1 MSFELGSPY
10 YFYLLI
16 LIPII
21 IWYRYF
27 RRKRNY
33 APLVYSNTAMI
44 SKVGHGSGL
53 WPRYISPLL
62 KVLAIVLIIFTL
74 ARPRLA
80 RSFEE
85 VKTQG
90 IDIILTLDVSG
101 SMRAEDFKPE
111 NRLYVAKEVIKEF
124 VEERTNDRIGLVVFA
139 TQAFT
144 QCPLTIDHNVL
155 INFLEHVDFGIVED
169 GATAIGTAI
178 AMSCNRLKDSPTK
191 SKVIVL
197 LTDGV
202 NNAGKIDPITAA
214 DIAATLGIK
223 IYTIGI
229 GKVGNAPFPIDDPF
243 MGRIYKY
250 LPNLL
255 DEETL
260 TEVAEKTGGRYFRA
274 ETSEKLTEV
283 YKEISQLETTEIKTK
298 GFIQYKELFTP
309 FLLSAMGL
317 FLLEAIFSRTR
328 YRKIP

>member
-1 MSFELGSPY
+1 MSFQLGSPY

-27 RRKRNY
+27 RRKRNH
-33 APLVYSNTAMI
+33 APLVYSNTGI
-44 SKVGHGSGL
+44 IRQVSHRGGI
-53 WPRYISPLL
+53 WPRYVSPLL
-62 KVLAIVLIIFTL
+62 KILAIVLIIFTL

-124 VEERTNDRIGLVVFA
+124 VQERTEDRIGLVVFA

-144 QCPLTIDHNVL
+144 QCPLTVDHNVL
-155 INFLEHVDFGIVED
+155 INFLEHVNFGIVED

-214 DIAATLGIK
+214 DIAASLGIK

-243 MGRIYKY
+243 LGRIYKY

-255 DEETL
+255 DEESL
-260 TEVAEKTGGRYFRA
+260 TEVAEKNRRKVFPGGN
-274 ETSEKLTEV
+274 
-283 YKEISQLETTEIKTK
+283 Q
-298 GFIQYKELFTP
+298 
-309 FLLSAMGL
+309 
-317 FLLEAIFSRTR
+317 
-328 YRKIP
+328 